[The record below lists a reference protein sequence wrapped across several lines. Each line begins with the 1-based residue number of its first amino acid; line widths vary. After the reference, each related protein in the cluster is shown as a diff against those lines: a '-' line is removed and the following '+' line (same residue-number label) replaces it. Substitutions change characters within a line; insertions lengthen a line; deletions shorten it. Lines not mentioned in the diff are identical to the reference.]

1 MRHLI
6 IPAVAAILMGASA
19 TAQTDSEIA
28 AEYYGDLMIRATI
41 LNRKPCEIAGL
52 EAARVMHDR
61 YAGSAMSTLM
71 QTATMAFERD
81 MIKDA
86 YGQQRMASE
95 GMRREQ
101 TFAFREKYE
110 RACYIILG
118 NSG

>member
-1 MRHLI
+1 MRHLFLAS
-6 IPAVAAILMGASA
+6 AVAIFMGSSA

-41 LNRKPCEIAGL
+41 VNRNPCEIAGL

-61 YAGSAMSTLM
+61 YAGTSMSTM
-71 QTATMAFERD
+71 MNAATMAFERD
-81 MIKDA
+81 MIHDA
-86 YGQQRMASE
+86 YAQRRMASE
-95 GMRREQ
+95 SMRREQ

-118 NSG
+118 ESG